1 MQSLKS
7 MNKYVHILSEFL
19 SKTIVNLFILII
31 ISSTLFSQEK
41 NHNIN
46 FIFAN
51 NGYGFGYELEKF
63 LRDDLSIGTD
73 LRFYDIRADEYPIYD
88 PFYNQYKVIG
98 EKNITML
105 PLYFKLN
112 YYPFQ
117 GKIAN
122 NFEPYVLFSFGPM
135 ISIDG
140 DETVKSF
147 SKRWSDADT
156 QINPG
161 GSIGFGINFN
171 TNDKNSLSFGL
182 GYDYLKVKEPIHDK
196 RDYGGAFLYLKYKIN
211 RE

>member
-1 MQSLKS
+1 
-7 MNKYVHILSEFL
+7 MNRYSQ
-19 SKTIVNLFILII
+19 NLII
-31 ISSTLFSQEK
+31 FLRRIGTKLIVLIAISYGLHSQEK
-41 NHNIN
+41 SNNIN
-46 FIFAN
+46 FIIGN

-171 TNDKNSLSFGL
+171 TNDENSLSFGL

>member
-1 MQSLKS
+1 
-7 MNKYVHILSEFL
+7 MNRYSQ
-19 SKTIVNLFILII
+19 NLII
-31 ISSTLFSQEK
+31 FLRRIGTKLIVLIAISCGLHSQEK
-41 NHNIN
+41 SNNIN
-46 FIFAN
+46 FIIGN

-171 TNDKNSLSFGL
+171 TNAQNSLSFGL